1 MKYSEFISTL
11 NRQDWTAF
19 SGVHFIIPPSLCE
32 ELPYVQT
39 PFYHTFTSVQTI
51 RRSSTYG
58 FRDFKKRQGFY
69 NNLLKLEENVKLIP
83 SSTEMRNHA
92 RKIPVLHTLDRI
104 AKDIT
109 LTARPASYFHIPR
122 NRTISSYKRGDHVFK
137 RSHSA
142 GFRHVII
149 PKGNPSGVDNNV
161 VVDTELDSE
170 DNNSVIDLK
179 FDFEDEPRWFIQDT
193 VPSLKRIECRVGIC
207 LRRPEKKILFRK
219 WTSKSAGFG
228 PEDGLVLDCHEID
241 ALIDISTLA

>member
-32 ELPYVQT
+32 EITYVQT

-58 FRDFKKRQGFY
+58 FQDFKKRQAFY
-69 NNLLKLEENVKLIP
+69 NNLLKLEENIKLIP

-92 RKIPVLHTLDRI
+92 RKIPLLHTLDRI
-104 AKDIT
+104 ANDIT
-109 LTARPASYFHIPR
+109 LTARPSSYFHIPP

-137 RSHSA
+137 RTHSA
-142 GFRHVII
+142 AFRHVII
-149 PKGNPSGVDNNV
+149 PDGSPSGVD
-161 VVDTELDSE
+161 DDS
-170 DNNSVIDLK
+170 VLDLK
-179 FDFEDEPRWFIQDT
+179 FDFEDEPRWFIQDV

-207 LRRPEKKILFRK
+207 LQRPDKKVIFRK

-228 PEDGLVLDCHEID
+228 PEDGLVMDCNDVD
-241 ALIDISTLA
+241 ALIDIGTLA